1 MRAGWRCRRDENRSG
16 CSLDN
21 RKLEYA
27 DESSHRSMATT
38 EAMILNVAK
47 AEFGL
52 RRLEFGSERR

>member
-27 DESSHRSMATT
+27 DESSHQSMTTT

-52 RRLEFGSERR
+52 RRLEF